1 MNNLCFSNCQ
11 KLPNRLYGVFRGGV
25 VCLYPRRLKC
35 ARRAL
40 KRDLGAF
47 FSGRHFYIVLSLSR
61 RQKFSDFKALKL
73 IIIILIIYFKL
84 LNFKALNLCKTESP
98 QSLEPQGFQGFLCN
112 FFLGF
117 SLYYTN

>member
-11 KLPNRLYGVFRGGV
+11 KLPNRLYGIFRGGV
-25 VCLYPRRLKC
+25 VYLYPRRLKRV
-35 ARRAL
+35 RRAL
-40 KRDLGAF
+40 KAILGAF
-47 FSGRHFYIVLSLSR
+47 FSDGHFIGVLSLSR
-61 RQKFSDFKALKL
+61 GQKFSYFKALKL

-98 QSLEPQGFQGFLCN
+98 QSLEPQSFQGFLCN